1 MPKTKR
7 LEAFGDKNGRCLI
20 SSIAGYETAGNNDI
34 NIHLKSGE
42 TVTLQFN
49 KTYLQKKAM
58 EHLDR
63 HFTIEM
69 PETNPCNV
77 CSSKD
82 KPIAKPSEYEKTR
95 CDRCFAGKPHFS
107 EPKE

>member
-1 MPKTKR
+1 
-7 LEAFGDKNGRCLI
+7 
-20 SSIAGYETAGNNDI
+20 
-34 NIHLKSGE
+34 
-42 TVTLQFN
+42 
-49 KTYLQKKAM
+49 M

-77 CSSKD
+77 CSNKD